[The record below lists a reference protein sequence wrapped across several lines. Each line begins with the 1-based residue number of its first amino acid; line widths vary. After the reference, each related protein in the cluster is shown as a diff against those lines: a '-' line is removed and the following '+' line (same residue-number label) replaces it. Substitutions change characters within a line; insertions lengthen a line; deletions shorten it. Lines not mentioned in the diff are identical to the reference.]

1 MHRRPLGRGR
11 VLAAIGALIV
21 LFGCILPWYSIGG
34 ALSTGL
40 PAETRNAFSDKGIV
54 VFICALVILA
64 LVSLPYAAGDK
75 PVALDRTL
83 SFGLV
88 LAVALGAFGWQTVSY
103 ILNDPAGLRPD
114 LAPGAWL
121 VAVGL
126 VVLARATY
134 EISAERRF

>member
-1 MHRRPLGRGR
+1 VHRRPLGRGR
-11 VLAAIGALIV
+11 LLAAIGALIV
-21 LFGCILPWYSIGG
+21 LVGCVLPWYSIGG

-54 VFICALVILA
+54 VFICALVVLA

-83 SFGLV
+83 SYGLV
-88 LAVALGAFGWQTVSY
+88 LAVALGGFVWQTVSY
-103 ILNDPAGLRPD
+103 VLNDPAGLRPD
-114 LAPGAWL
+114 LAPGSWL
-121 VAVGL
+121 VAIGL